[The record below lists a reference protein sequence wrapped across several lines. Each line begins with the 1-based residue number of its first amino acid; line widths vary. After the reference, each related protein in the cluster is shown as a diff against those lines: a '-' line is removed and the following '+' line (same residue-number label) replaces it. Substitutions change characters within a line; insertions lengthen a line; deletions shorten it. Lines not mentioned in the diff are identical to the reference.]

1 MVSEPRTYLE
11 FSVYRTGDLSSEV
24 SALDDVNVRASK
36 TARLGDEGAEM
47 DSLFAMR
54 RANGDWF
61 ALDDRG
67 RFRVPV
73 FSSQWD
79 GMLARVSHW
88 GMRLFKPV
96 ALDGRA
102 LDELVPANGVDDTE
116 FWLVD
121 NPFTSLNRGQS
132 LDRGQLSLLVRDAA

>member
-1 MVSEPRTYLE
+1 
-11 FSVYRTGDLSSEV
+11 
-24 SALDDVNVRASK
+24 
-36 TARLGDEGAEM
+36 M

-73 FSSQWD
+73 FSSQSD

-88 GMRLFKPV
+88 GMLLFKPV

-102 LDELVPANGVDDTE
+102 LEELVPAGGVGDTD

-121 NPFTSLNRGQS
+121 NPFTSLNRGRS

>member
-1 MVSEPRTYLE
+1 M
-11 FSVYRTGDLSSEV
+11 SS
-24 SALDDVNVRASK
+24 LY
-36 TARLGDEGAEM
+36 
-47 DSLFAMR
+47 AMR

-73 FSSQWD
+73 FSSQWG

-96 ALDGRA
+96 ALDARA
-102 LDELVPANGVDDTE
+102 LEELVPADGVGETD

-121 NPFTSLNRGQS
+121 DPFTSLNRGR
-132 LDRGQLSLLVRDAA
+132 LVDRAQLSLLVRDAA

>member
-1 MVSEPRTYLE
+1 MQ
-11 FSVYRTGDLSSEV
+11 
-24 SALDDVNVRASK
+24 
-36 TARLGDEGAEM
+36 
-47 DSLFAMR
+47 

-73 FSSQWD
+73 FSSHWG

-102 LDELVPANGVDDTE
+102 LEELVPADGVSETD
-116 FWLVD
+116 FWLVES
-121 NPFTSLNRGQS
+121 PFTSLKRGRVI
-132 LDRGQLSLLVRDAA
+132 DRAQLTLLVRGAA

>member
-1 MVSEPRTYLE
+1 MS
-11 FSVYRTGDLSSEV
+11 
-24 SALDDVNVRASK
+24 
-36 TARLGDEGAEM
+36 
-47 DSLFAMR
+47 SLFAMQ

-79 GMLARVSHW
+79 GMLARVNHW

-102 LDELVPANGVDDTE
+102 LGELVPADGVSETD
-116 FWLVD
+116 FWLVET
-121 NPFTSLNRGQS
+121 PFTSLDRGRS
-132 LDRGQLSLLVRDAA
+132 LDRAQLSLLVTVQ

>member
-1 MVSEPRTYLE
+1 MVS
-11 FSVYRTGDLSSEV
+11 S
-24 SALDDVNVRASK
+24 
-36 TARLGDEGAEM
+36 
-47 DSLFAMR
+47 SLFALR

-73 FSSQWD
+73 FSSQWG
-79 GMLARVSHW
+79 GMLARANHW
-88 GMRLFKPV
+88 GMRLFEPV

-102 LDELVPANGVDDTE
+102 LEELVPADGVGETD

-121 NPFTSLNRGQS
+121 DPFTNMNRGR
-132 LDRGQLSLLVRDAA
+132 LIDRAQLSLLVRGAA

>member
-1 MVSEPRTYLE
+1 M
-11 FSVYRTGDLSSEV
+11 SVLY
-24 SALDDVNVRASK
+24 
-36 TARLGDEGAEM
+36 
-47 DSLFAMR
+47 AMR

-73 FSSQWD
+73 FGSHWD
-79 GMLARVSHW
+79 GMLARVSHE

-96 ALDGRA
+96 ALDGHA
-102 LDELVPANGVDDTE
+102 LEELAPAGGVGDTD

-121 NPFTSLNRGQS
+121 DPFTSLKRGR
-132 LDRGQLSLLVRDAA
+132 LIDRAQLSLLVRDAA

>member
-1 MVSEPRTYLE
+1 MEQAMS
-11 FSVYRTGDLSSEV
+11 
-24 SALDDVNVRASK
+24 
-36 TARLGDEGAEM
+36 RLY
-47 DSLFAMR
+47 AMR

-73 FSSQWD
+73 FSSQSD

-88 GMRLFKPV
+88 GMQLFKPA

-102 LDELVPANGVDDTE
+102 LGELVPADGAGETD
-116 FWLVD
+116 FWLVET
-121 NPFTSLNRGQS
+121 PFTSLNRGR
-132 LDRGQLSLLVRDAA
+132 LIDRAQLSLLVIAQ

>member
-1 MVSEPRTYLE
+1 M
-11 FSVYRTGDLSSEV
+11 
-24 SALDDVNVRASK
+24 N
-36 TARLGDEGAEM
+36 
-47 DSLFAMR
+47 SLFAMQ

-73 FSSQWD
+73 FSSQQ
-79 GMLARVSHW
+79 GGLMARVNHW

-96 ALDGRA
+96 ALDGQA
-102 LDELVPANGVDDTE
+102 LGEFVPADGAGETD

-121 NPFTSLNRGQS
+121 DPFTSLKRGR
-132 LDRGQLSLLVRDAA
+132 LIDRAQLSLMISAGTT

>member
-1 MVSEPRTYLE
+1 MSNLY
-11 FSVYRTGDLSSEV
+11 
-24 SALDDVNVRASK
+24 
-36 TARLGDEGAEM
+36 
-47 DSLFAMR
+47 AMR

-73 FSSQWD
+73 FRSHWG
-79 GMLARVSHW
+79 GMLARVSHP
-88 GMRLFKPV
+88 GMLLFKPA

-102 LDELVPANGVDDTE
+102 LEELVTAGGEEDAD

-121 NPFTSLNRGQS
+121 EPFTSLKRGRS
-132 LDRGQLSLLVRDAA
+132 LDRAQLSLLVTAG

>member
-1 MVSEPRTYLE
+1 MSGLY
-11 FSVYRTGDLSSEV
+11 
-24 SALDDVNVRASK
+24 
-36 TARLGDEGAEM
+36 
-47 DSLFAMR
+47 AMR

-67 RFRVPV
+67 RFRVPL
-73 FSSQWD
+73 FSSERE

-88 GMRLFKPV
+88 GMQLFKPV

-102 LDELVPANGVDDTE
+102 LKELVPADGAGETD

-121 NPFTSLNRGQS
+121 NPYTNLKRGRS
-132 LDRGQLSLLVRDAA
+132 IERAQLSLLVHDAA

>member
-1 MVSEPRTYLE
+1 MS
-11 FSVYRTGDLSSEV
+11 
-24 SALDDVNVRASK
+24 
-36 TARLGDEGAEM
+36 
-47 DSLFAMR
+47 SLFAMQ

-67 RFRVPV
+67 RFRVPL
-73 FSSQWD
+73 FSSRQS
-79 GMLARVSHW
+79 GLMARVNHW

-102 LDELVPANGVDDTE
+102 LGELVPADSASETD

-121 NPFTSLNRGQS
+121 DPFTNLNRGR
-132 LDRGQLSLLVRDAA
+132 LIDRAQLSQLVIVR

>member
-1 MVSEPRTYLE
+1 MS
-11 FSVYRTGDLSSEV
+11 G
-24 SALDDVNVRASK
+24 
-36 TARLGDEGAEM
+36 
-47 DSLFAMR
+47 LFAMQ

-73 FSSQWD
+73 FSTRQ
-79 GMLARVSHW
+79 GGLMARVGNW

-96 ALDGRA
+96 ALDVRA
-102 LDELVPANGVDDTE
+102 LGELVAPGGAGETD

-121 NPFTSLNRGQS
+121 DPFTGLNRG
-132 LDRGQLSLLVRDAA
+132 RFIERAQLSLLVKE